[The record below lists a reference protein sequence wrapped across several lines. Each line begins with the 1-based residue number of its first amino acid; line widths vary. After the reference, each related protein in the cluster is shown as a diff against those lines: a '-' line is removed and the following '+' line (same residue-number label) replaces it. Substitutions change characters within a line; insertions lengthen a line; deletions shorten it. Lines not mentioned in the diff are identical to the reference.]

1 MTEHALTAGGGLRIP
16 RSPREERS
24 HELTE
29 GSVSPVTSPTASR
42 FTIEADADDTP
53 LWDVGGRPRRSGGAR
68 PGTVPVA
75 GDIEQAMSATTS
87 ESRPIGTLHLFRLS
101 ASAAQQGRRPSE
113 GRAEARIGKTGNDDL
128 DYTVARPGESGPRE
142 GSTPHR

>member
-1 MTEHALTAGGGLRIP
+1 MTEHALTAGGGLRIR
-16 RSPREERS
+16 RSLREERS

-42 FTIEADADDTP
+42 FTIEADADDTR
-53 LWDVGGRPRRSGGAR
+53 LWDMGGRPRRSGG
-68 PGTVPVA
+68 
-75 GDIEQAMSATTS
+75 GDQGLSPWPATSSRRCRRTTS

-142 GSTPHR
+142 GST